1 MEFSTYFVGGSQSAS
16 SLAGI
21 SGASSTQQQRDH
33 PCQSLIKKLMYS
45 LLKP

>member
-1 MEFSTYFVGGSQSAS
+1 MEFSTYFVGGSQPAS

-21 SGASSTQQQRDH
+21 QVANSSQQQRDR
-33 PCQSLIKKLMYS
+33 PCHSLIKKLMYS